1 MLNFRNYL
9 LTAEN
14 YWQIFLIVLAAAFL
28 KRHTDIADDKIFAR
42 LVEQQGKNLD
52 DFAEAVATNHRLADA
67 VGVELASDSAYGLKR
82 LDISAE
88 QIASELKVSS
98 LDYRLGEIVFTTSTK
113 DAASGYKFIQELS
126 GVDVYDEA
134 YALHL
139 LLHRGRDGKFAYQI
153 LRAEEIKKL
162 GNPFER
168 KFTKPVLSGKY
179 DKGWSSGYLR
189 QFYEAD

>member
-1 MLNFRNYL
+1 MCR
-9 LTAEN
+9 
-14 YWQIFLIVLAAAFL
+14 QIFLIVLAAAFL

-98 LDYRLGEIVFTTSTK
+98 ANFNLGEIVFTTSTK
-113 DAASGYKFIQELS
+113 DTASGYKFIQELS
-126 GVDVYDEA
+126 DVDVYDEA

-139 LLHRGRDGKFAYQI
+139 LLHRGGGLASS
-153 LRAEEIKKL
+153 LT
-162 GNPFER
+162 NPYAQRRSKRETR
-168 KFTKPVLSGKY
+168 SARNSNAVSG
-179 DKGWSSGYLR
+179 
-189 QFYEAD
+189 AT